1 MKVTFYKSI
10 LETKEIT
17 PADKI
22 VFCQMLYVS
31 LMDKNCSFSFSSDG
45 EFSTELYEDDFG
57 GYVPIPNYVSEQ
69 MITDILD
76 ISRRQ
81 YYLSCQRLK
90 KAGYIVKNEF
100 GKCLKLISLSPYFE
114 LKVKTGLRN
123 LALIVYSYIA
133 HKEERYGYVDTY
145 HDALARD
152 LHISFSSLEKILSSL
167 YANNLVQSKRVHYQR
182 ILKTTLP
189 GER

>member
-10 LETKEIT
+10 LEQKDIT

-31 LMDKNCSFSFSSDG
+31 LMDKNCSFSFNSDG
-45 EFSTELYEDDFG
+45 DFSTEVYEDDFG
-57 GYVPIPNYVSEQ
+57 SYVPIPNYVSEQ
-69 MITDILD
+69 LITDALE

-81 YYLSCQRLK
+81 YYLSCKRLK
-90 KAGYIVKNEF
+90 EAGYIVKNEF

-114 LKVKTGLRN
+114 LKVDTGLRN
-123 LALIVYSYIA
+123 LALIVYSYIV
-133 HKEERYGYVDTY
+133 HKENRYGYVDTY

-167 YANNLVQSKRVHYQR
+167 YEQNLVKSERKRYQR
-182 ILKTTLP
+182 ILRTTTP
-189 GER
+189 QK